1 MLTNACPLVQALR
14 SGDALQCDML
24 QSNFWLEPCVSCLLQ
39 DSEAEAEEQ
48 NSEAEDTKS
57 KPAITGIKL

>member
-14 SGDALQCDML
+14 SEALQCDML

-48 NSEAEDTKS
+48 NPEAEDTTS